1 MSVLVVTKYFG
12 HVNKLHLNWWH
23 LTGIAI
29 AVVITASGLIYGG
42 IRYGLNQSQPDNIAD
57 TLQKQVAQQRD
68 DLLGTKRQT
77 EEDMNA
83 LAVRLGELKAQ
94 VIRLNALGQ
103 RLVQMAKLDKGEFNF
118 ERPPAQGGP
127 ETAERGSPL
136 QVTDFVAS
144 MDDLLHQIEH
154 RSLQLNVLESMLMN
168 RNLQEEVY
176 PAGRPVRRG
185 WVSSYFG
192 YRTDPFNGRVAH
204 HDGVDIASA
213 EGADILA
220 VAAGVITWAGPRYGF
235 GHLVEVNHGNGYVTR
250 YAHNEEILV
259 QVGATVKKGQ
269 VLAKMGSTGR
279 STGPHVHFEVLKSGK
294 MVDPANYLQ
303 ISG

>member
-1 MSVLVVTKYFG
+1 MSVLIITKRLG
-12 HVNKLHLNWWH
+12 HVNKLHLNWWQ
-23 LTGIAI
+23 LSVVVIAI
-29 AVVITASGLIYGG
+29 AAGAAGLVYGG
-42 IRYGLNQSQPDNIAD
+42 IRYGITQSQPDNIAA
-57 TLQKQVAQQRD
+57 TLQKQVAQQED
-68 DLLGTKRQT
+68 DLLGTKRMT
-77 EEDMNA
+77 EENMNA

-118 ERPPAQGGP
+118 DRPPAQGGP
-127 ETAERGSPL
+127 ESTERSAPL
-136 QVTDFVAS
+136 QVADFVSAQE
-144 MDDLLHQIEH
+144 DLLRQIEH
-154 RSLQLNVLESMLMN
+154 RSLQLSVLETMLMN
-168 RNLQEEVY
+168 RNLQDEVY

-192 YRTDPFNGRVAH
+192 FRTDPFNGRVAH

-220 VAAGVITWAGPRYGF
+220 VAAGVVTWAGPRYGF
-235 GHLVEVNHGNGYVTR
+235 GNLVEINHGNGYVTR

-259 QVGATVKKGQ
+259 QVGDTVKKGQ

-294 MVDPANYLQ
+294 LLDPANYLQ
-303 ISG
+303 LSS